1 MIRRIVSCPRDRLKE
16 DFDRKRKRLPL
27 LASASYGFD
36 AHKRNKANTYNW
48 CGYNGQTKIRERRLC
63 RLVYDLLFPESFTN
77 WWCGRSLTQCVHSKC
92 RCFTLYRSVINF
104 IITLCVNVTAGGL
117 LTLFNFES
125 LSLEALCCHTKAWE
139 NKRKTM
145 AERTEK
151 KNLNQSPAWW
161 PVIRKISI
169 TLLDTSDERINL
181 AFSKRHGD
189 VLKKKKGL
197 RTRNF
202 SIIIKANNGDRGSLT
217 HTTWTWCLNCV

>member
-125 LSLEALCCHTKAWE
+125 LSLEALCCHTKAI
-139 NKRKTM
+139 KRK
-145 AERTEK
+145 RW
-151 KNLNQSPAWW
+151 LNGQE
-161 PVIRKISI
+161 KISKSI
-169 TLLDTSDERINL
+169 PSVMTTDSQ
-181 AFSKRHGD
+181 
-189 VLKKKKGL
+189 
-197 RTRNF
+197 NF
-202 SIIIKANNGDRGSLT
+202 NYTFGHFWWKNKS
-217 HTTWTWCLNCV
+217 CV